1 MNIIDNNF
9 KMLSDIIKNSSLED
23 IYQNIRN
30 GFNRIA
36 PDIQEGLENY
46 FDKFPY
52 WGKIKRNNGIYE
64 ELYYRAKS
72 LKEHIDDYVWLY
84 DKLGDYRSKKLL
96 FAILNNWYQFDFA
109 TLNTSIEK
117 NYPHYFDLDLVKCTE
132 KEVFVDLGAYTGDT
146 VIDYLNYYGADNYS
160 KIYCYEIT
168 DDSFLILKNN
178 LCYYPS
184 INFVKKAVS
193 NKVGK
198 LYFLKSGV
206 DDSANMVT
214 SSGDI
219 EIDSTTIDED
229 IKECVSMI
237 KMDIEGSEVKA
248 LEGAKSHII
257 NDHPKLLISV
267 YHNHDDLWK
276 IPKMIEEMCSGY
288 KFYLRYYGNNIFP
301 TETVLIAI
309 YENKEDLI

>member
-9 KMLSDIIKNSSLED
+9 KMLSNIIKNSSLED

-30 GFNRIA
+30 SFNRIG
-36 PDIQEGLENY
+36 PDIQEGLEDY

-52 WGKIKRNNGIYE
+52 WGKIERSNGIYE

-160 KIYCYEIT
+160 KIYCY
-168 DDSFLILKNN
+168 
-178 LCYYPS
+178 S
-184 INFVKKAVS
+184 IS
-193 NKVGK
+193 
-198 LYFLKSGV
+198 
-206 DDSANMVT
+206 
-214 SSGDI
+214 
-219 EIDSTTIDED
+219 
-229 IKECVSMI
+229 
-237 KMDIEGSEVKA
+237 
-248 LEGAKSHII
+248 
-257 NDHPKLLISV
+257 
-267 YHNHDDLWK
+267 
-276 IPKMIEEMCSGY
+276 
-288 KFYLRYYGNNIFP
+288 
-301 TETVLIAI
+301 
-309 YENKEDLI
+309 